1 MASEAFGRSE
11 GVVSSFLLAF
21 LFVSLRFSLFRKSG
35 TARIILYQSGC
46 HNFVYE
52 SLLRT
57 FSSTILFG
65 RLFARPR
72 NFMSPDS

>member
-21 LFVSLRFSLFRKSG
+21 LFVSLRFSLGRAEPPVSSC
-35 TARIILYQSGC
+35 TRADA
-46 HNFVYE
+46 NFVYE